1 MMGRKHLKD
10 NNTMA
15 DIAGGRARVYDL
27 LVGVFGHIPDQHYLD
42 RIMGDDLM
50 QFLETCC
57 DMNSATFKSGV
68 DYVNAYHSLAMSRP
82 VEEVLEEMGVDRT
95 AIMRGT
101 GHHDL
106 KPPHETLY
114 RGRENAG
121 ESLLEIKRF
130 YRKAGLMPEDRV
142 NESPDYLCIELD
154 FMRLLCLREQK
165 QWSKNEAVAETIAH
179 EEAFLSNHLG
189 NWVGA
194 FCEQAQNHARTDFYR
209 GFAMILDAFVAMDL
223 DFIRAFDIEIERKGN
238 N

>member
-1 MMGRKHLKD
+1 MGRKETRDSKA
-10 NNTMA
+10 MA
-15 DIAGGRARVYDL
+15 EIAGGRARVYDL
-27 LVGVFGHIPDQHYLD
+27 LVGVFGNIPDQHYLD
-42 RIMGDDLM
+42 RIMGDDLK

-57 DMNSATFKSGV
+57 DMNSVTFKSGV
-68 DYVNAYHSLAMSRP
+68 DHVNEYRSLAGNRQAG
-82 VEEVLEEMGVDRT
+82 EILEEMAVDRT
-95 AIMRGT
+95 GIMRGT

-114 RGRENAG
+114 RGQEKAG

-130 YRKAGLMPEDRV
+130 YRKSGLMPADRV

-165 QWSKNEAVAETIAH
+165 QWSINENAAETMAQ

-194 FCEQAQNHARTDFYR
+194 FCGQARKHARTDFYR
-209 GFAMILDAFVAMDL
+209 GFAMILEAFVAMDL
-223 DFIRAFDIEIERKGN
+223 EYIHGMVS
-238 N
+238 